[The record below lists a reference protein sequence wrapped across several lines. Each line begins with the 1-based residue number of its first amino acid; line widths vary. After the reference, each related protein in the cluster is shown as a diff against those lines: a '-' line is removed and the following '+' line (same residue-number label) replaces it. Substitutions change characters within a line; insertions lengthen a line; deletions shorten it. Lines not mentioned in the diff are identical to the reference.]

1 MNASDAI
8 KPLQKAR
15 AEVDPSM
22 RPRHERLGCSGPL
35 NLNNIKAGELE
46 IRAIAQSWQVECLH
60 DRLSSIHTVKEH
72 RRFNTLVKFERSRES
87 TRRYT
92 ARSCPATRLPNVPE
106 ARSRFVPPLFYMT
119 TD

>member
-1 MNASDAI
+1 MNASDAPRGV
-8 KPLQKAR
+8 PLRMVRYA
-15 AEVDPSM
+15 PSM

-72 RRFNTLVKFERSRES
+72 RSFNTLVKFERSRES
-87 TRRYT
+87 TRHYT
-92 ARSCPATRLPNVPE
+92 ARSCRATRRFDALE
-106 ARSRFVPPLFYMT
+106 GRSRFVPPPFYMT

>member
-72 RRFNTLVKFERSRES
+72 RSFNTLVKFERSRES